1 MRVESGC
8 AVNEACVAEV
18 LTPERTMKDNV
29 DELNEILNDCNCLA
43 ERLCAFLYAE
53 ESKNSPGVEIRSFDT
68 AVISALDK
76 AKLLR
81 ERLLSVNA
89 RFGA

>member
-8 AVNEACVAEV
+8 AVNQACVA
-18 LTPERTMKDNV
+18 PERTMKDNV

-43 ERLCAFLYAE
+43 ERLCSFLYAD
-53 ESKNSPGVEIRSFDT
+53 ESKNSTGVEIRSFDT
-68 AVISALDK
+68 AVVSALDK
-76 AKLLR
+76 ARLLK
-81 ERLLSVNA
+81 ERLSYVTT

>member
-1 MRVESGC
+1 MREESGC
-8 AVNEACVAEV
+8 AVNEACVAEIQA
-18 LTPERTMKDNV
+18 PERTMKDNV
-29 DELNEILNDCNCLA
+29 DELNEILSDCNCLA

-76 AKLLR
+76 ARLLK
-81 ERLLSVNA
+81 ERLLSVTT
-89 RFGA
+89 RF

>member
-1 MRVESGC
+1 MMMESGC
-8 AVNEACVAEV
+8 AVNEACVA
-18 LTPERTMKDNV
+18 PERTMKDNV
-29 DELNEILNDCNCLA
+29 DELNEILSDCNCLA

-68 AVISALDK
+68 AVLSALDK
-76 AKLLR
+76 ARLLK
-81 ERLLSVNA
+81 ERLLSVTK

>member
-1 MRVESGC
+1 MIVESGC
-8 AVNEACVAEV
+8 AVDAACVA
-18 LTPERTMKDNV
+18 PERTMKDNV

-43 ERLCAFLYAE
+43 ERMCAFLYAE

-76 AKLLR
+76 ARLLK
-81 ERLLSVNA
+81 ERLAIVNA

>member
-1 MRVESGC
+1 MREESGC
-8 AVNEACVAEV
+8 AVNEACVAEIQ
-18 LTPERTMKDNV
+18 TPERTMKDNV
-29 DELNEILNDCNCLA
+29 DELNEILNDCNCLMDS
-43 ERLCAFLYAE
+43 LCAFLYAE

-68 AVISALDK
+68 AVVSALDK
-76 AKLLR
+76 ARLLR